1 MIDKQTILLGYHRH
15 GKSKKQLSRELGL
28 SLTTIK
34 KYLKAHEAEMAQS
47 GQDPSKL
54 PLHGIVQPP
63 RYNSSKREKRKFT
76 SKIIAEIDEYLV
88 KNQKKRDQGRH
99 KQLMKAKDIH
109 EALAKAGHDIGYRS
123 VCRYVREQTAK
134 SKEVFIRQQY
144 IPGQATEFD
153 WGEVKLSI
161 NGKTKTFMLAVFT
174 SCFSNH
180 RWARLYHRQ
189 DTSSFLDSHAQ
200 YFSFTGGVHGQV
212 IYDNMRTAVR
222 QFAIRNTDK
231 KPTIALLK
239 MSCYYKFDYRFCNA
253 RKGNEKGHVERS
265 VEYLRR
271 KAFAP
276 LDDFNSIAS
285 ANTHLLQTCEYLNQK
300 PLTGKTTPI
309 QTVFEEE
316 LQHMKASQSTPFDS
330 SELTSLRVDKYSCVK
345 VDTNWYSVTEGYVGQ
360 MIDVK
365 IYPNK
370 ILAYNAKN
378 ELIATHLRKT
388 TRYEYFINIDH
399 YLKTLVTKPG
409 ALSGSVGLKQADL
422 KLQNIFSTHFS
433 NRPKLLVD
441 LLLYLRKFQYDL
453 DDFSIAVDQCLAI
466 CPHQEVSVDKVKI
479 FLQKKDQKQET
490 LPPLKDTQSLEIAA
504 HCARQLSAQQALIF
518 QS

>member
-1 MIDKQTILLGYHRH
+1 MIDKQTIILGYHRH

-34 KYLKAHEAEMAQS
+34 KYLKAHEAEMTQS
-47 GQDPSKL
+47 GQDASEL
-54 PLHGIVQPP
+54 PLHGIVQLPF
-63 RYNSSKREKRKFT
+63 YNSSKRKKRKFT
-76 SKIIAEIDEYLV
+76 TTIIAAIDEHLV
-88 KNQKKRDQGRH
+88 KNQKKKDQGRH

-109 EALAKAGHDIGYRS
+109 EALNKAGHDIGYRS

-144 IPGQATEFD
+144 TPGQATEFD

-200 YFSFTGGVHGQV
+200 YFSFTGGVQGQV
-212 IYDNMRTAVR
+212 VYDNMRTAVR

-231 KPTIALLK
+231 KPTTALLQ

-265 VEYLRR
+265 VEYVRR

-276 LDDFNSIAS
+276 LDDFDSIAS
-285 ANTHLLQTCEYLNQK
+285 ANAHLLQTCEYLNQK

-316 LQHMKASQSTPFDS
+316 LQHMKTPPPPFDS
-330 SELTSLRVDKYSCVK
+330 AELTRLRVDKYSCVK
-345 VDTNWYSVTEGYVGQ
+345 VDTNWYSVAEGYVGQ

-370 ILAYNAKN
+370 ILAYSPKN
-378 ELIATHLRKT
+378 EIIATHVRKT
-388 TRYEYFINIDH
+388 TRYEYFIKIGH

-409 ALSGSVGLKQADL
+409 ALAGSVGLRQADL

-433 NRPKLLVD
+433 NRPKLFVD
-441 LLLYLRKFQYDL
+441 LLLYLRKFQHNL
-453 DDFSIAVDQCLAI
+453 EAFSIAINQCLTV

-479 FLQKKDQKQET
+479 FLQKKDQEYEFS
-490 LPPLKDTQSLEIAA
+490 PPLKDAQSLEIAA
-504 HCARQLSAQQALIF
+504 QCARQLSAQQSLIF